1 MASGNSKQ
9 GENLPFPVAAAAHPG
24 SPHSPSPWVSGAAQ
38 HPYPNPHRLGT
49 TGVNPVR
56 GERVTRLGILY
67 SNFRVHEYEGKQKKI
82 TSQANMKH

>member
-24 SPHSPSPWVSGAAQ
+24 SLWVSGAAQ
-38 HPYPNPHRLGT
+38 HPHPNPHWLGT

-67 SNFRVHEYEGKQKKI
+67 SSFRVHQDEGK
-82 TSQANMKH
+82 